1 MSPESSGAGRRRP
14 HRSKAR
20 AWALHVLYAW
30 ESGGEEREALEVLDD
45 VLARRRVAPERK
57 TYLRRLVEGFAGH
70 RDDVDAALQ
79 DALENWRIG
88 RLAALDRTILRIAA
102 TEMLFFPD
110 VPPKTSIQ
118 EAIYL
123 AERYGAD
130 DSVRFVNG
138 VLDALLKE
146 SEVSS

>member
-1 MSPESSGAGRRRP
+1 MTGSRGGRRTH

-30 ESGGEEREALEVLDD
+30 ESGGEERAPLEVLDD
-45 VLARRRVAPERK
+45 VLARRRVAPERRS
-57 TYLRRLVEGFAGH
+57 YLRRLIEGFVDH

-79 DALENWRIG
+79 DALENWRMG
-88 RLAALDRTILRIAA
+88 RLAALDRTILRIAG

-138 VLDALLKE
+138 VLDALLE
-146 SEVSS
+146 ETGVGS